1 MHVIIESCYYC
12 LFLVVLNF
20 CSRECISIYPNFK
33 GIRNMQGE
41 HLLNLFYNVKKKTLM
56 LWHPLSNLS
65 YVPYFCKTS
74 SKFFFL
80 GEKFQVDI
88 KIIIGSQ
95 IDTN

>member
-1 MHVIIESCYYC
+1 
-12 LFLVVLNF
+12 
-20 CSRECISIYPNFK
+20 
-33 GIRNMQGE
+33 MQGE
-41 HLLNLFYNVKKKTLM
+41 HLLNLFYNVKKKKEKKLI
-56 LWHPLSNLS
+56 LWHPLCNLS

-74 SKFFFL
+74 SKLFFVFLFFCFFL